1 MIYFDNAATTG
12 RKPDTVISAVTNSL
26 KKLSANPGRSGHKMS
41 NDAAMTVY
49 KAREKVSDFFGASG
63 PENVVFTANC
73 THSINFVIKGVLK
86 KGEHIIISDLEHN
99 AVVRPLVTSDI
110 DFSVATVSLT
120 DDNVTV
126 NNFEKLIKNNT
137 RMVFCTGASNVIGKR
152 LPIEKIGQMCKRRGI
167 LFGVD
172 AAQTAGVVPI
182 DMKKADIDFLCIA
195 PHKGLYSPMGLGI
208 LIAEK
213 PIPFTLIQGGTG
225 TESIN
230 LIQPTSL
237 PERFESG
244 TVNMPAIA
252 GLIAGVDFV
261 TQKGTQKIFDH
272 EFQIV
277 SYLYESMRKDENFEV
292 YTDSFD
298 RYTYAPVLSFNV
310 KGKPSGEVASYL
322 DEKGIAVRAGLHC
335 APFAHK
341 KIGTTEN
348 GTVRVCPSVYNTK
361 NEADY
366 MLNVLRQYKKL

>member
-86 KGEHIIISDLEHN
+86 RGEHIIISDLEHN

-252 GLIAGVDFV
+252 GLIAGIDFV
-261 TQKGTQKIFDH
+261 KQKSTEKISDH

-277 SYLYESMRKDENFEV
+277 SYLYESMRKDKDFEV
-292 YTDSFD
+292 YTDGFD
-298 RYTYAPVLSFNV
+298 RYSYAPVLSFNV

-366 MLNVLRQYKKL
+366 MLNVFKSIKKL